1 MQCMSWGGWCLHRH
15 LSGWRLRRQLL
26 TLMMTMIMITIMMT
40 MTMTMT
46 RMMMTADMSNGKL
59 EFNFGSSAGVDSG
72 HQLASAPAAMQIL
85 SLCIY
90 IYILFLSQLVHAP
103 AAANHCDIILDI

>member
-1 MQCMSWGGWCLHRH
+1 
-15 LSGWRLRRQLL
+15 
-26 TLMMTMIMITIMMT
+26 
-40 MTMTMT
+40 
-46 RMMMTADMSNGKL
+46 MMTADMSNGKL

-90 IYILFLSQLVHAP
+90 IYIVSLSAGACTGGGKPLRHHLRRLEKNVSELIWHRLNENKLLV
-103 AAANHCDIILDI
+103 

>member
-72 HQLASAPAAMQIL
+72 HQLAPAPVAMQIL
-85 SLCIY
+85 SNEPVFL
-90 IYILFLSQLVHAP
+90 LSQLVHAP
-103 AAANHCDIILDI
+103 AAANQSWATSS

>member
-1 MQCMSWGGWCLHRH
+1 MGGLV
-15 LSGWRLRRQLL
+15 LAPASGWRLPRQLL

-59 EFNFGSSAGVDSG
+59 EFNFGSPAAVDSG

-85 SLCIY
+85 SLCT
-90 IYILFLSQLVHAP
+90 YILFLSQLVHAP
-103 AAANHCDIILDI
+103 AAANHCNIILDI